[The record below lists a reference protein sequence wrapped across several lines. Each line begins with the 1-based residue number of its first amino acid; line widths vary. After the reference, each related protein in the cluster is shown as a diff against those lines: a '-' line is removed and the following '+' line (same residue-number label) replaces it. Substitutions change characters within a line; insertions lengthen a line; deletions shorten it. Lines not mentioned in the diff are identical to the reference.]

1 MTGANPDGILGLLT
15 ALGLDTSAIAELRG
29 RIDASASY
37 RMETRPARVIDS
49 ATVDGVTTADVL
61 PLDNELCVAAQNR
74 FDATYHTPIDP
85 VSVGPP
91 RRGHSVTHFTVPA
104 DCTVGLV
111 ELQVK
116 TSAAAVIGDHA
127 VWVAIYSS
135 VDANFAVARTL
146 VGTLGS
152 RDAHQISF
160 GYWSLFSFVAASEI
174 SLVPGVHY
182 WLAICSA
189 EPGTFPIVDRW
200 CDGVSSTEVN
210 VRKLVEVG
218 GELLK
223 VNNNDGVAAVSQAY
237 PTATSTYDDYTN
249 HQIWYRLY
257 ERSHVV
263 QDVPMAEGASAP
275 QIGDI
280 ATVRRIG
287 GIHST
292 SEVIGPAGGQGLRTA
307 SAGHTSPTSGTSNH
321 ALLSA
326 THNDT
331 LAGAPIQG
339 ALIYANATPKWATTS
354 GLYWDEVND
363 RLAILG
369 AGAVVAAPA
378 YPLHVERTASG
389 ADRCLGFFK
398 NAEAG
403 ADSFAE
409 IQVENEVGGH
419 NVGLVMLGSTY
430 THAGR
435 TDWAN
440 KGLLISSEDASGLI
454 IAADAGKIE
463 FWLYQGAYPAGA
475 YTHVADVTSDG
486 AYNGIFP
493 HADSA
498 YALGGEAGPLRW
510 ADGSFDQIH
519 LNAHL
524 VTCEG
529 ASILGQD
536 YSTDSATVQFA
547 KLGLGAAPSATAGD
561 LLYMYGGGGA
571 AGRTTINLGD
581 SGWAV
586 PSAAGAVS
594 DGDKAIFY
602 NVGSEK
608 YALGLEAGHL
618 WIQGP
623 TKFYVGATGIAEVDN
638 TAFFPLAASIDLGL
652 SGQYF
657 DYAFINRIY
666 LNSTAYFSGATAGAA
681 DLYGDLTLATAY
693 KTIKGTAGNTLWRIT
708 GKYTGAGTFPSD
720 VVLSNNYFYT
730 DGTIG
735 TAAQSTAMILA
746 RCTPDD
752 TVGIID
758 FMLGIRNTAPTSKLT
773 VGQAVVTVASGIALK
788 LGNARVANADA
799 AITGYV
805 TVQDSAGATYKLAII
820 N

>member
-74 FDATYHTPIDP
+74 FDATYHTPINP

-263 QDVPMAEGASAP
+263 QNVPMAEGASAP

-493 HADSA
+493 NITNT
-498 YALGGEAGPLRW
+498 YVLGGEAGPLRW
-510 ADGSFDQIH
+510 KDGSFTQIH

-529 ASILGQD
+529 ASIIGQD
-536 YSTDSATVQFA
+536 YSTDSATVNF
-547 KLGLGAAPSATAGD
+547 KT
-561 LLYMYGGGGA
+561 
-571 AGRTTINLGD
+571 
-581 SGWAV
+581 
-586 PSAAGAVS
+586 
-594 DGDKAIFY
+594 
-602 NVGSEK
+602 
-608 YALGLEAGHL
+608 
-618 WIQGP
+618 
-623 TKFYVGATGIAEVDN
+623 
-638 TAFFPLAASIDLGL
+638 
-652 SGQYF
+652 
-657 DYAFINRIY
+657 
-666 LNSTAYFSGATAGAA
+666 
-681 DLYGDLTLATAY
+681 LTLASGDSADNDVLLKFNTDRAWQFEVDGNDANTRLVLRGLTGAKYFAISSPDGTDLITFYQSDTDANQFVNCLGAFYATGGLGVDHIKENTAAHMVTFDNEALFSANLRVGTY
-693 KTIKGTAGNTLWRIT
+693 AAKGAEAFAGYITIKDAGGTAR
-708 GKYTGAGTFPSD
+708 K
-720 VVLSNNYFYT
+720 V
-730 DGTIG
+730 
-735 TAAQSTAMILA
+735 MICA
-746 RCTPDD
+746 
-752 TVGIID
+752 
-758 FMLGIRNTAPTSKLT
+758 
-773 VGQAVVTVASGIALK
+773 
-788 LGNARVANADA
+788 
-799 AITGYV
+799 
-805 TVQDSAGATYKLAII
+805 
-820 N
+820 